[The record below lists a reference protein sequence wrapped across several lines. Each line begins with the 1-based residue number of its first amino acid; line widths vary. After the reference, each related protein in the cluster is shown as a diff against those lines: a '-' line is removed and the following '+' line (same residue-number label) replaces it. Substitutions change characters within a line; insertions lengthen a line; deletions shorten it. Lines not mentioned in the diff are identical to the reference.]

1 MVYET
6 LTAGLDQIWGGFVVF
21 IPTLTKVVLVLIV
34 ATIAIRIVQ
43 IFIKRALK
51 KVEFNED
58 IEFMFY
64 KISGYAMWFLVISWM
79 IGDLGFEEVF
89 ASMLALGALGGMAV
103 ALAAKDSINDAV
115 AGILLLKDKHFD
127 MHDLIET
134 NGLKGEIIEVG
145 LRKTRLKL
153 EDGNIFVMANRKID
167 SAGWKLL
174 KRPKKKKKLGVF

>member
-6 LTAGLDQIWGGFVVF
+6 LITGLDQMWGAFVVF
-21 IPTLTKVVLVLIV
+21 IPTLTKVILVLIV

-43 IFIKRALK
+43 TFIKRALK
-51 KVEFNED
+51 KVDFNED
-58 IEFMFY
+58 IEFLFY
-64 KISGYAMWFLVISWM
+64 KLSGYVLWFFVISWL

-89 ASMLALGALGGMAV
+89 ASLLALGALGGAAV
-103 ALAAKDSINDAV
+103 ALAAKDSISDAV
-115 AGILLLKDKHFD
+115 TGILLLKDKHFD
-127 MHDLIET
+127 IHDTIET

-153 EDGNIFVMANRKID
+153 DDGNIFVMANRKID

-174 KRPKKKKKLGVF
+174 KRPKKKKTLNIF